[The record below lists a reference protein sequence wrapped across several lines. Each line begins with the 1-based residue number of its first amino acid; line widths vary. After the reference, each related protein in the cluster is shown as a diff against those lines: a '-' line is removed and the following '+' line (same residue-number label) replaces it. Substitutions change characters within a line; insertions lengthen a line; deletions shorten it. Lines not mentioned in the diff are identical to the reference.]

1 MFFEDVKVPK
11 ENLVGNLNEGWT
23 CAKYLLEFERGN
35 PYSGGLYRSL
45 EKVKKLA
52 GDVVSEGQPL
62 LQDDDFA
69 AKMAILAAKSSS

>member
-1 MFFEDVKVPK
+1 M
-11 ENLVGNLNEGWT
+11 
-23 CAKYLLEFERGN
+23 EFERGN

-52 GDVVSEGQPL
+52 GDVVSEGLPL

-69 AKMAILAAKSSS
+69 AKMADLERQIMGWKRPNCAFSPRLVPVRISAPARLPC